1 MRFTTRI
8 TRSRL
13 LAPLGALLGLTLGG
27 CCGGISL
34 CCQPP
39 CCPPRC
45 CPPPCC
51 PPSVAHTRP
60 SAPAP
65 TSGGLL
71 GDTSTFGENPERP
84 GTWVWTKPGVD
95 LRSYDDLL
103 IEAVRVQP
111 AAGSTFA
118 ALPESQR
125 AAAAQAL
132 HAAVLKTVAPYYE
145 VVETSG
151 AHTLR
156 VRVALTSVPAAD
168 GSGAASLE
176 AELLD
181 GKSQERLVGALGSLS
196 AAELAAPATGEIRPA
211 DERAHRAWAA
221 RLLHYLDTHV
231 R

>member
-1 MRFTTRI
+1 MRFTTRF
-8 TRSRL
+8 RRRRL
-13 LAPLGALLGLTLGG
+13 LAPLGAFLGLSLGG

-34 CCQPP
+34 SCQPP
-39 CCPPRC
+39 CCPRVC
-45 CPPPCC
+45 CPPATATPA
-51 PPSVAHTRP
+51 VVG
-60 SAPAP
+60 APKA
-65 TSGGLL
+65 SGGLL
-71 GDTSTFGENPERP
+71 GDTSAYRENPQRP
-84 GTWVWTKPGVD
+84 GTWVWTKPGID

-103 IEAVRVQP
+103 IEMVLVQP

-118 ALPESQR
+118 ALPEAQR

-145 VVETSG
+145 VVETPG

-168 GSGAASLE
+168 GSGPASLE

-181 GKSQERLVGALGSLS
+181 GQSQERLVGALGTLS
-196 AAELAAPATGEIRPA
+196 AAELKPAEGDGTGPA
-211 DERAHRAWAA
+211 DRAHQAWAA
-221 RLLHYLDTHV
+221 RLLRYLDTHV